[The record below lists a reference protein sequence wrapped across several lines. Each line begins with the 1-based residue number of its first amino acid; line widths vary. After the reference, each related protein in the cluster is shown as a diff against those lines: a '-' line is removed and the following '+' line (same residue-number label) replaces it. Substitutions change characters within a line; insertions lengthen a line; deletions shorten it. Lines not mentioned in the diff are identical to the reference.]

1 MTQIDTT
8 SAASG
13 SQPSDIATTAGPLE
27 LVVNGERTS
36 VAFGTLADL
45 LNELGYGETRVA
57 TAVNGEF
64 VAASARAALRLASG
78 DRIEIVSPR
87 QGG

>member
-1 MTQIDTT
+1 MT
-8 SAASG
+8 SAVEGASRIG
-13 SQPSDIATTAGPLE
+13 RFT
-27 LVVNGERTS
+27 VNGEVREAS
-36 VAFGTLADL
+36 ADTLGAL
-45 LNELGYGETRVA
+45 LLELGYAGQKVA

-64 VAASARAALRLASG
+64 VAERARNSARLEPG

>member
-8 SAASG
+8 AAATG
-13 SQPSDIATTAGPLE
+13 SQPSEIATTAKPLE
-27 LVVNGERTS
+27 LVVNGERTTG
-36 VAFGTLADL
+36 AFATLADL
-45 LNELGYGETRVA
+45 LTEFGYGETRVA

-64 VAASARAALRLASG
+64 VAAPARATRQLTSG